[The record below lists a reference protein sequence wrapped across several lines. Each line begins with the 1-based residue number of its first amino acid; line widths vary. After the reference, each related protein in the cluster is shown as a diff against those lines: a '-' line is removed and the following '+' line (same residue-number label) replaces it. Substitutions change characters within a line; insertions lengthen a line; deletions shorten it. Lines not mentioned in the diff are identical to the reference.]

1 MFTVLLRKVCC
12 TEGYTERLTLS
23 SYKKFESKKCLKKN
37 RKYVKEKFA
46 TTRDIACTQFVLRY
60 WVPVLST
67 ACTEYRDYRGITKK
81 FERNAPVLSTV
92 YSMYG
97 VQGLQEHH
105 EEVWKECSGAKYCVQ
120 HVRSTGTTGASRRS
134 LRGMPRCWVPT
145 IYVQQVG
152 STLSTGT
159 IGASRRSLRGMPRCW
174 VPTTY
179 SK

>member
-1 MFTVLLRKVCC
+1 MVVSFLKLVTSIIVLHYYLQVGTTKKHYWNNVEITMFTVLLRKVCC

-105 EEVWKECSGAKYCVQ
+105 EEVWEECPGAEYQ
-120 HVRSTGTTGASRRS
+120 
-134 LRGMPRCWVPT
+134 L
-145 IYVQQVG
+145 Y
-152 STLSTGT
+152 
-159 IGASRRSLRGMPRCW
+159 
-174 VPTTY
+174 TY